1 MEFICEHVVERKK
14 EGMYRF
20 KKSAIITAMVLA
32 PAIIVC
38 VCMALGGIPE
48 LQFMRAGLFL
58 IPLFVWLAIKFGP
71 IIAAYGEEAFEYE
84 IASGE
89 MTFATIYGDRFR
101 REMVSFKLSELEACR
116 PYDPDSRE
124 LDNECFERTYLAAST
139 LKASHVYYAIFRD
152 YQDRRSIIYF
162 EVIKKSLKM
171 IKTYY
176 PQTVMT
182 VVED

>member
-1 MEFICEHVVERKK
+1 MDFICEHVVVRKR
-14 EGMYRF
+14 EGLYRF
-20 KKSAIITAMVLA
+20 KKGAIITATVLA

-58 IPLFVWLAIKFGP
+58 IPLFVWLVIKFGP
-71 IIAAYGEEAFEYE
+71 IIGAYGEEAFEYE
-84 IASGE
+84 IVSGDI
-89 MTFATIYGDRFR
+89 TFATIYGERFR
-101 REMVSFKLSELEACR
+101 RELVSFKLSDMECCR
-116 PYDPDSRE
+116 PYALYSRDVE
-124 LDNECFERTYLAAST
+124 DQRFDKIYRAVSSLEAP
-139 LKASHVYYAIFRD
+139 HVYYAVFRD
-152 YQDRRSIIYF
+152 GNDNRCLIYF

-182 VVED
+182 VIEE